1 MSDSVRP
8 ASLRAIVGN
17 LPPQSVA
24 TFAIRI
30 AAIGAE
36 FACVLLLARLLGVEA
51 YGRFAFAMSL
61 VAIAVV
67 PAMFGFDRLLIRE
80 VAAAQ
85 AASAWESMKG
95 LLVRAA
101 QVTVLASLVIA
112 CALILVALRYQAADA
127 QMAAALAF
135 AAALVPLIA
144 FVRLQQA
151 ALQGLGQVPVGLA
164 AESLV
169 QPLMLAA
176 LLLTLVAGGMLQR
189 SSTTAL
195 ALQVSASG
203 TALVVASLLL
213 RRRLPAPAAAAS
225 ARFRDREWIASGA
238 VFMWLVG
245 MSAALVN
252 IDTLLVGALLGP
264 ADAGAY
270 RVASQLAMLVGFPLA
285 AVSIA
290 MAPSI
295 AALYSQGRHEELA
308 QRVKHASR
316 VIFAV
321 AAAMAV
327 CAALVG
333 RPLLAALGPGFDR
346 AYPASLILVAAY
358 LFHAAMATSTY
369 LLFMT
374 SHERLAA
381 IIFTAGAASH
391 VALGFILIP
400 RFGIAGAAIAAGT
413 SLALVSAAS
422 ALLAWKKTGIN
433 ATIFK

>member
-1 MSDSVRP
+1 MKNGVRP
-8 ASLRAIVGN
+8 TRLRAIVGN

-30 AAIGAE
+30 AAISAE
-36 FACVLLLARLLGVEA
+36 FACVLLLARFLGVED

-95 LLVRAA
+95 LLIRAA
-101 QVTVLASLVIA
+101 QVTVLASLVIV
-112 CALILVALRYQAADA
+112 CVLTLVARRYQAVDA
-127 QMAAALAF
+127 EIAVAFAF
-135 AAALVPLIA
+135 AAALVPVIA

-151 ALQGLGQVPVGLA
+151 ALQGLGHVPVGLA

-176 LLLTLVAGGMLQR
+176 LLLVLVAAGSLQPG
-189 SSTTAL
+189 STTAL
-195 ALQVSASG
+195 ALQVFASG

-213 RRRLPAPAAAAS
+213 RRRLPAPVAS
-225 ARFRDREWIASGA
+225 AKERYRDREWLAAGA

-252 IDTLLVGALLGP
+252 LDTLLVGALLGP
-264 ADAGAY
+264 AEAGAY
-270 RVASQLAMLVGFPLA
+270 RVASQLAMFVGFPLA

-290 MAPSI
+290 MAPTM
-295 AALYSQGRHEELA
+295 AALHSQGRHAELA
-308 QRVKHASR
+308 QRVQQAAR

-321 AAAMAV
+321 AAAVAA

-333 RPLLAALGPGFDR
+333 HPLLAALGPGFDR
-346 AYPASLILVAAY
+346 AYPATLILIAAY

-374 SHERLAA
+374 AHERLAA
-381 IIFTAGAASH
+381 IIFTAGTASH
-391 VALGFILIP
+391 VALGLILIP
-400 RFGIAGAAIAAGT
+400 RFGIAGAAIAAGS

>member
-1 MSDSVRP
+1 MKP
-8 ASLRAIVGN
+8 GTWPMSLRALVGE
-17 LPPQSVA
+17 LPPQAAA

-30 AAIGAE
+30 AAIAAE
-36 FACVLLLARLLGVEA
+36 FACMLLLARLLGVEA
-51 YGRFAFAMSL
+51 YGQYAFAMSV

-85 AASAWESMKG
+85 AAAAWGSMKG
-95 LLVRAA
+95 LLVRAL

-112 CALILVALRYQAADA
+112 GTLVLLAGRYPASDA
-127 QMAAALAF
+127 EMAGAFAF
-135 AAALVPLIA
+135 AAMLVPVIA

-151 ALQGLGQVPVGLA
+151 ALQGLGHVPVGLA

-176 LLLTLVAGGMLQR
+176 LLLALVAGGPLQPG
-189 SSTTAL
+189 STTAL
-195 ALQVSASG
+195 ALQVCASG

-213 RRRLPAPAAAAS
+213 RRRLPAPVAAAPAH
-225 ARFRDREWIASGA
+225 FRGREWFAAAA

-252 IDTLLVGALLGP
+252 VDTLLVGALLGP
-264 ADAGAY
+264 SQAGAY
-270 RVASQLAMLVGFPLA
+270 RVASQLAMFVGFPLA

-290 MAPSI
+290 MAPTI
-295 AALYSQGRHEELA
+295 AALYSQGRHAELA
-308 QRVKHASR
+308 QRVRHASR
-316 VIFAV
+316 VIFAF
-321 AAAMAV
+321 AAAVAV
-327 CAALVG
+327 CAALAG
-333 RPLLAALGPGFDR
+333 RPLLATLGPGFEQ
-346 AYPASLILVAAY
+346 AYPATLVLIAAY

-374 SHERLAA
+374 AHERLAA
-381 IIFTAGAASH
+381 LIFTAGAASH
-391 VALGFILIP
+391 VALGLVLIP

-433 ATIFK
+433 ATIFT